1 MPTPRASSIAH
12 FGSFTLDLKSG
23 ELNKHGKK
31 IGLQEQPFRILTV
44 MVEHPGE
51 LVTRDEL
58 RDRLWPDDTIVE
70 FGHSINSAIKRLRD
84 VLGDT
89 ADKPKYVETV
99 ARKGYRFAAP
109 VERIE
114 PQVAVAPS
122 PEPVF
127 NRVLATPEELPKS
140 SDTVVRSLLVLLQLM
155 YVAFYIGSLVH
166 LSEIREF
173 LSALPWPGEI
183 FAVVAATAATLIPV
197 RAFLVSAVL
206 FRAPGAS
213 AKFQKLWPFLLPV
226 DVLWSLAPFLLHHI
240 NYGLAL
246 ACTTLLVYSP
256 FAQRSLMLMLR
267 EN

>member
-1 MPTPRASSIAH
+1 MSAVRVR
-12 FGSFTLDLKSG
+12 FGAFELDSEAG
-23 ELNKHGKK
+23 ELRRR
-31 IGLQEQPFRILTV
+31 GLRVKLHSQPFQVLALLVERPGEILTR
-44 MVEHPGE
+44 EE
-51 LVTRDEL
+51 ICRQ
-58 RDRLWPDDTIVE
+58 LWPDGTFVDYE
-70 FGHSINSAIKRLRD
+70 HGLNSAMNRLREA
-84 VLGDT
+84 LGDK
-89 ADKPKYVETV
+89 AANPRFVETV